1 MAKVVLYSKNDCI
14 QCRMTK
20 RNLDS
25 LGIEYQEINLDENP
39 QFREYVTKDLGFMAA
54 PVIVTDTDAWSGF
67 QPGKIRAHKE
77 QQLATKAGFLL
88 DKIKCLC

>member
-39 QFREYVTKDLGFMAA
+39 QFSEYVTKDLGFMAA
-54 PVIVTDTDAWSGF
+54 PVVVTDTDAWSGF
-67 QPGKIRAHKE
+67 QPGKIEA
-77 QQLATKAGFLL
+77 
-88 DKIKCLC
+88 IKR

>member
-54 PVIVTDTDAWSGF
+54 PVVVTDTDAWSGF
-67 QPGKIRAHKE
+67 RP
-77 QQLATKAGFLL
+77 
-88 DKIKCLC
+88 DKIMALKE

>member
-67 QPGKIRAHKE
+67 QPGKIRALKE